1 MDTEVTTPVTPAA
14 EVVPIVP
21 ATPVTPA
28 TPAAPVVP
36 VLAVNEANELRDLLA
51 AVKAVGGIANLTATL
66 NDFAVNQ
73 KAERTT
79 LIAQLAANERV
90 GLTAADLELLPTASL
105 QRMCR
110 ANAPTD
116 FGGRFGFASNEKG
129 DDWEPYVMPAEEKK

>member
-14 EVVPIVP
+14 EVVPTAPVVP
-21 ATPVTPA
+21 A
-28 TPAAPVVP
+28 VVP
-36 VLAVNEANELRDLLA
+36 VLAANEAQELLGLLA

-90 GLTAADLELLPTASL
+90 GLPAADLELLPTASL
-105 QRMCR
+105 QRMYR